1 MRVAPLVA
9 VAASADKVYL
19 AHLPD
24 GPIRVLEGTAAL
36 IWSHALTVPRSR
48 LAAAL
53 LDEVEGDPATI
64 SEGASAFVDSLLQQG
79 LLVDDGHD

>member
-1 MRVAPLVA
+1 
-9 VAASADKVYL
+9 
-19 AHLPD
+19 
-24 GPIRVLEGTAAL
+24 
-36 IWSHALTVPRSR
+36 VPRSR

-79 LLVDDGHD
+79 LLVDDGRD